1 MNTHEISQLAQK
13 RVTMA
18 GDYSRES
25 EKLGELLEL
34 KVKWWVEKRPDHKS
48 DKAAEMAW
56 MATDAGI
63 REMRSK
69 LWLKAAEKEMSA
81 IKTMIEVAQGE
92 SRNQF

>member
-1 MNTHEISQLAQK
+1 MNVHEISQLAEK

-18 GDYSRES
+18 GDYSRNS
-25 EKLGELLEL
+25 EILGDILEL
-34 KVKWWVEKRPDHKS
+34 KVKWWVDQRPNHKS

-56 MATDAGI
+56 MATDAGV

-81 IKTMIEVAQGE
+81 IKTMIDVANGE
-92 SRNQF
+92 SRHQY